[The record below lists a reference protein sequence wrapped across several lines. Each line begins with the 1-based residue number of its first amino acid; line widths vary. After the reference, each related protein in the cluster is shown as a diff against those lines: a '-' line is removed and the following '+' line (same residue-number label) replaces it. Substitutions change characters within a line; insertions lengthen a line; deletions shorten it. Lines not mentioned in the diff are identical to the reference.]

1 MTPIKM
7 AGAQRT
13 LIEELMNNDSIICI
27 SAATAARVMKVSP
40 QALREMARSDTP
52 DRLGFPVLQ
61 VGKRV
66 LIPKK
71 PFLESLGF
79 TN

>member
-1 MTPIKM
+1 MTPIM
-7 AGAQRT
+7 TGTQRT
-13 LIEELMNNDSIICI
+13 LIEELQHNENIICI
-27 SAATAARVMKVSP
+27 SAATAGTILGVSP
-40 QALREMARSDTP
+40 QALRIVARSDTP

-79 TN
+79 TT

>member
-7 AGAQRT
+7 TGAQRA

-27 SAATAARVMKVSP
+27 SAATAGRVLRVSP
-40 QALREMARSDTP
+40 QALRIVARSDTP

-71 PFLESLGF
+71 PFLEALGF
-79 TN
+79 TL